1 MARLCDFGLSSLLG
15 DLSTYTESTSTG
27 GTTRFLSPDL
37 VTGVV
42 EARNEGSD
50 VWAFGCASGE
60 VGSLTSDEAGTYEQI
75 FQILCNERPYH
86 WITNDWLLPGA
97 ITKGP
102 PYIWPDPDSFLKCI
116 ASCFEIDPERR
127 PSSSEL
133 LE

>member
-1 MARLCDFGLSSLLG
+1 MKEVTFGHLG
-15 DLSTYTESTSTG
+15 VHLERWDPSY
-27 GTTRFLSPDL
+27 R
-37 VTGVV
+37 
-42 EARNEGSD
+42 
-50 VWAFGCASGE
+50 
-60 VGSLTSDEAGTYEQI
+60 LTSDEAGTYEHI
-75 FQILCNERPYH
+75 FKILCDKRPYH